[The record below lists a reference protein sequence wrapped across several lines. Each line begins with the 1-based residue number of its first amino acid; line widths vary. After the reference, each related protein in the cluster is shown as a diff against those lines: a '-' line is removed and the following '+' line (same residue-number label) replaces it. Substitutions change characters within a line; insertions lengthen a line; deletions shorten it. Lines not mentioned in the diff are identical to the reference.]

1 MKMTKI
7 RDYSKSPIIEK
18 PISQN
23 LKRNLDAA
31 NVFIEN
37 VAEKHALSFDEIISL
52 LKQKES
58 KDILFP
64 SFILRDRN
72 LGILEAVTKYLKEE
86 INLTYHKIAVLLN
99 RDDRVVWVTCNK
111 ALKKKKERFVVNV
124 PNYWLPV
131 SIFADTSLGPL
142 EAVSKYFVDDIKLS
156 FIEIAKLLNRDS
168 RSIWACYNR
177 AKNKL
182 NKNEIKG

>member
-1 MKMTKI
+1 MKDKVNTA
-7 RDYSKSPIIEK
+7 
-18 PISQN
+18 ISDN
-23 LKRNLDAA
+23 LKRNLDAL

-37 VAEKHALSFDEIISL
+37 ISEKHALSFDEIISL

-99 RDDRVVWVTCNK
+99 RDDRVVWVTYNK
-111 ALKKKKERFVVNV
+111 ALKKKKERFVVAE
-124 PNYWLPV
+124 PNYWLPA
-131 SIFADTSLGPL
+131 SIFATKLGPL
-142 EAVSKYFVDDIKLS
+142 ETISKYLVDEAKFDFV
-156 FIEIAKLLNRDS
+156 EIAKLLNRDN
-168 RSIWACYNR
+168 RSIWACYKR

-182 NKNEIKG
+182 NKNQVIL